1 MLIHMDNWW
10 VNALWSITPT
20 LIVGIFFWY
29 VMRLVLTADRTQRR
43 VYRKMEAEERAR
55 LGLPASKDG

>member
-55 LGLPASKDG
+55 LGLPASEDG